1 MCLLYMMV
9 KIIYSSTGTGC
20 NQISLAFGCVR
31 DAIRFVVWCACFA
44 FCPRTLGQVSELQRQ
59 DMVDLGSVILALA
72 CRHPVTAASRG
83 ESLAFT
89 AQHYTPELHNLA
101 ASLVS
106 KKPPSVFEVRAVL
119 VTILP

>member
-1 MCLLYMMV
+1 MCILYDEVFTAAPTRIIKISFLPSV
-9 KIIYSSTGTGC
+9 K
-20 NQISLAFGCVR
+20 CVMR
-31 DAIRFVVWCACFA
+31 YFRRLVWRAL
-44 FCPRTLGQVSELQRQ
+44 FCSRALGQVSELQRQ
-59 DMVDLGSVILALA
+59 DMVDLGSLILALA

-106 KKPPSVFEVRAVL
+106 KKPPSVFEVRAV
-119 VTILP
+119 VVSILS